1 MTDPICERCGEA
13 RSKHALA
20 NFADGPMIGDAA
32 LVCPTA
38 LFLEH
43 QHKAFALVRC
53 DTARLCACGAT
64 SDIGPDASGEW
75 SKR

>member
-1 MTDPICERCGEA
+1 MTDPICERCREP

-20 NFADGPMIGDAA
+20 NLADGPMIGGPA

-43 QHKAFALVRC
+43 EHKPVFLS
-53 DTARLCACGAT
+53 DTARRCACGAW
-64 SDIGPDASGEW
+64 SDRVGEQHSEW
-75 SKR
+75 AP